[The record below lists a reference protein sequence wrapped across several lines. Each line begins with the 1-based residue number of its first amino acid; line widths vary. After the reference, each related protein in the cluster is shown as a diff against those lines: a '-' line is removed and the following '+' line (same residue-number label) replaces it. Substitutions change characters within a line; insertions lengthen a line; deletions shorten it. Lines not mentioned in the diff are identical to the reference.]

1 MTANS
6 APRRVSQPI
15 MSIYEKRNALEACLL
30 EMGSVVVAFS
40 GGVDSSLVAATAH
53 RVLGR
58 RALAVT
64 ARSPSLAPS
73 ELDGAV
79 ELARDLGL
87 NHRVIETAEVE
98 RADYRAN
105 DPNRCFFCKEELY
118 TRLSS
123 LAEAEGY
130 AEIVNGHNVDDG
142 GDFRPGM
149 NSARKRGV
157 RSPLIEAGLSKDEV
171 RALSKE
177 LGLPTWD
184 KAAQACLSSRVPYGT
199 LISVEILTRIASAEA
214 FLHGLGIEQVRVRHH
229 DEVARIEVDPTAFSA
244 LVDDETR
251 RKVAAHFRSIGY
263 SYVTLDLEGFR
274 TGSLNEGLAGF
285 RRKRAAATGSRL

>member
-1 MTANS
+1 
-6 APRRVSQPI
+6 
-15 MSIYEKRNALEACLL
+15 MSIHEKKSALEASLRD
-30 EMGSVVVAFS
+30 MGSVVVAFS
-40 GGVDSSLVAATAH
+40 GGVDSTLVSAVAH
-53 RVLGR
+53 RVLGSW
-58 RALAVT
+58 ALAVT

-79 ELARDLGL
+79 KLARELGL
-87 NHRVIETAEVE
+87 DHRVIETAEVE
-98 RADYRAN
+98 RDDYRAN

-118 TRLSS
+118 ARLSE

-130 AEIVNGHNVDDG
+130 AGIVNGHNVDDG

-171 RALSKE
+171 RSLSKE
-177 LGLPTWD
+177 MGLPTWD

-199 LISVEILTRIASAEA
+199 RISVEILSRVASAEA

-229 DEVARIEVDPTAFSA
+229 DEVARIEVDPAAFSA
-244 LVDDETR
+244 LVDEETR

-274 TGSLNEGLAGF
+274 SGSLNESLAGF
-285 RRKRAAATGSRL
+285 RRKRGAVTGSRP

>member
-15 MSIYEKRNALEACLL
+15 MSIYEKRNTLEACLL
-30 EMGSVVVAFS
+30 EMRSVVVAFS

-149 NSARKRGV
+149 NSARNRGV

-177 LGLPTWD
+177 IGLPTWD
-184 KAAQACLSSRVPYGT
+184 KAARLSSRVPYGT
-199 LISVEILTRIASAEA
+199 PISVEILTRIASAEA

>member
-30 EMGSVVVAFS
+30 EMRSVVVAFS

-149 NSARKRGV
+149 NSARNRGV

-177 LGLPTWD
+177 IGTADVGQGGPGLPFVQSPIWD
-184 KAAQACLSSRVPYGT
+184 SHIGRDSHPHRERGGVP
-199 LISVEILTRIASAEA
+199 
-214 FLHGLGIEQVRVRHH
+214 
-229 DEVARIEVDPTAFSA
+229 ARARD
-244 LVDDETR
+244 R
-251 RKVAAHFRSIGY
+251 
-263 SYVTLDLEGFR
+263 
-274 TGSLNEGLAGF
+274 AGA
-285 RRKRAAATGSRL
+285 RPSP

>member
-105 DPNRCFFCKEELY
+105 DPNRCFFCKEE
-118 TRLSS
+118 
-123 LAEAEGY
+123 
-130 AEIVNGHNVDDG
+130 IVNGHNVDDG

-177 LGLPTWD
+177 MGLPTWD

-274 TGSLNEGLAGF
+274 SGSLNEVLAGV
-285 RRKRAAATGSRL
+285 RKRKLGTNGTFESNSEPLQRG

>member
-1 MTANS
+1 MPGVSEPTAS
-6 APRRVSQPI
+6 LGEK
-15 MSIYEKRNALEACLL
+15 MSALETGLREL
-30 EMGSVVVAFS
+30 GSVVVAFS
-40 GGVDSSLVAATAH
+40 GGVDSTLVAAVAH
-53 RVLGR
+53 RALGS

-79 ELARDLGL
+79 TLARDLGL
-87 NHRVIETAEVE
+87 DHRVIETAEVE
-98 RADYRAN
+98 RDDYMAN

-118 TRLSS
+118 DHLSR

-130 AEIVNGHNVDDG
+130 AAIVNGHNVDDVD
-142 GDFRPGM
+142 DFRPGM

-157 RSPLIEAGLSKDEV
+157 RSPLIEAGLGKDEV

-177 LGLPTWD
+177 MGLPTWD

-199 LISVEILTRIASAEA
+199 PISVELLTRIASAEA
-214 FLHGLGIEQVRVRHH
+214 FLHDLGIEQVRVRHH
-229 DEVARIEVDPTAFSA
+229 DETARIEVDPEALPA
-244 LVDDETR
+244 LVDEETR
-251 RKVAAHFRSIGY
+251 RAVTAHFRSLGY

-285 RRKRAAATGSRL
+285 RRKRAAAGGNL

>member
-6 APRRVSQPI
+6 APRRVCQPT
-15 MSIYEKRNALEACLL
+15 MSIHEKKKALEASLG

-40 GGVDSSLVAATAH
+40 GGVDSALVAATAH

-79 ELARDLGL
+79 KLARDLGL
-87 NHRVIETAEVE
+87 DHRVIETAEVE
-98 RADYRAN
+98 RADYQAN

-130 AEIVNGHNVDDG
+130 AEIVNGHNVDDVD
-142 GDFRPGM
+142 DFRPGM

-157 RSPLIEAGLSKDEV
+157 RSPLIEAGLSKDEGARPV
-171 RALSKE
+171 RRR
-177 LGLPTWD
+177 WD
-184 KAAQACLSSRVPYGT
+184 CRRG
-199 LISVEILTRIASAEA
+199 
-214 FLHGLGIEQVRVRHH
+214 
-229 DEVARIEVDPTAFSA
+229 
-244 LVDDETR
+244 TR
-251 RKVAAHFRSIGY
+251 RPKPAFRLGCPM
-263 SYVTLDLEGFR
+263 V
-274 TGSLNEGLAGF
+274 
-285 RRKRAAATGSRL
+285 RRYRWSF

>member
-1 MTANS
+1 
-6 APRRVSQPI
+6 
-15 MSIYEKRNALEACLL
+15 MSIQDKKSALETGLR
-30 EMGSVVVAFS
+30 EMGSALVAFS
-40 GGVDSSLVAATAH
+40 GGVDSALVSAVAH
-53 RVLGR
+53 RVLGPR
-58 RALAVT
+58 SLAVT

-79 ELARDLGL
+79 KLARELGL

-118 TRLSS
+118 DHLSRL
-123 LAEAEGY
+123 ADAEGY
-130 AEIVNGHNVDDG
+130 AAIVNGHNVDDVD
-142 GDFRPGM
+142 DFRPGM

-157 RSPLIEAGLSKDEV
+157 RSPLIEAGLGKDEV

-177 LGLPTWD
+177 MGLPTWD

-199 LISVEILTRIASAEA
+199 PISAELLGRIASAEA
-214 FLHGLGIEQVRVRHH
+214 FLHGLGVEQVRVRHH
-229 DEVARIEVDPTAFSA
+229 DEVARIEVDAAALPA
-244 LVDDETR
+244 LVDDENR
-251 RKVAAHFRSIGY
+251 RAVSAHFKSLGY

-285 RRKRAAATGSRL
+285 RRKRAAAGSRS